1 MNETEI
7 KPDIYW
13 VGAIDWAVRDFH
25 GYVTPKGTT
34 YNNYLILDKETTLI
48 DTVKYDF
55 ADITIRSIK
64 KLAGPSGIKN
74 IIINHIENDHM
85 SALGRVME
93 HFPQAVIYCTLR
105 GKQGM
110 ERFFDIS
117 KWNIKTVKTGDSL
130 NIGKHTLMF
139 LETPMLHWPDS
150 MMTYVKEAK
159 VLFSQD
165 AFGQHIATT
174 QRFDDEYIE
183 SSSINEL
190 EAITIDYY
198 ANILMPFGRLIKSKI
213 AEIVKLNME
222 IDIIA
227 PDHGLIWRKSPEM
240 AIDIYL
246 KMADGHAKLRVALI
260 YDTMWHSTEQMTLPL
275 IQGIREEG
283 VECKVIKLRATPMS
297 AAITEFWNSRGCL
310 VGSPTLNN
318 EVFPSVAEFIV
329 HLRGLR
335 PKDRMVGA
343 FGSYGWGGGAVKW
356 LYNEFDVMKLKSVP
370 EGVQVNYRAS
380 DEDEIRCFEFG
391 REFAR
396 NVKEYHRQ
404 FK

>member
-1 MNETEI
+1 
-7 KPDIYW
+7 
-13 VGAIDWAVRDFH
+13 
-25 GYVTPKGTT
+25 
-34 YNNYLILDKETTLI
+34 
-48 DTVKYDF
+48 
-55 ADITIRSIK
+55 
-64 KLAGPSGIKN
+64 
-74 IIINHIENDHM
+74 M

>member
-7 KPDIYW
+7 KPDIFW

-25 GYVTPKGTT
+25 GYVTPRGTT
-34 YNNYLILDKETTLI
+34 YNNYLILDKDNTLI

-55 ADITIRSIK
+55 ADITIKSIK
-64 KLAGPSGIKN
+64 KLAVGGIKN
-74 IIINHIENDHM
+74 IVINHIENDHM

-93 HFPQAVIYCTLR
+93 HFPQAVIYCTAK

-110 ERFFDIS
+110 ERFFDTS
-117 KWNIKTVKTGDSL
+117 KWNIKTVKTGDSI
-130 NIGKHTLMF
+130 NIGKHNLLF

-174 QRFDDEYIE
+174 QRFDDEYIAN
-183 SSSINEL
+183 SSVTEL
-190 EAITIDYY
+190 EAITVDYY
-198 ANILMPFGRLIKSKI
+198 ANILMPFGRLIKAKI
-213 AEIVKLNME
+213 AEIVKLNLE

-227 PDHGLIWRKSPEM
+227 PDHGLIWRKSPQM
-240 AIDIYL
+240 AINTYL
-246 KMADGHAKLRVALI
+246 QMADGKADLRVALI
-260 YDTMWHSTEQMTLPL
+260 YDTMWHSTEQLTLPL

-283 VECKVIKLRATPMS
+283 VDCRVIKLRATPMS
-297 AAITEFWNSRGCL
+297 VAIAEFWKARGCL

-318 EVFPSVAEFIV
+318 EVFPSVAEFMV

-335 PKDRMVGA
+335 PKDRIVGA

-356 LYNEFDVMKLKSVP
+356 LYKEFEAMKLKAVA
-370 EGVQVNYRAS
+370 EGFQVQYRAS
-380 DEDEIRCFEFG
+380 DEDNLKCFEFG

-396 NVKEYHRQ
+396 NVKEYHTQ
-404 FK
+404 YQ